1 MHTTSQPIV
10 PVNTYNDATPDK
22 KFKLSEFFKGF
33 KLFSNKKIYS
43 ETTIL
48 RK

>member
-1 MHTTSQPIV
+1 MHSISKPIM
-10 PVNTYNDATPDK
+10 PSNIEIKFEK

-43 ETTIL
+43 EMTIQ